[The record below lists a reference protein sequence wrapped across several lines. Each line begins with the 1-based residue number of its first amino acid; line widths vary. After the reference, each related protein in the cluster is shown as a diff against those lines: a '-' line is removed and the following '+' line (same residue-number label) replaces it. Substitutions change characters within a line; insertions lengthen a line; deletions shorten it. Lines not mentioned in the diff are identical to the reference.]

1 MSDDMFIVIII
12 LIACVL
18 FYALHKKKHLLYGCG
33 VPEKENYGEDTIY
46 DDNYDYLDNVIDDA
60 LVDDKNYPKKKT
72 TYAVKP
78 YFTEMQF
85 HNDYRDV
92 LSAFDCIVET
102 GRPLFNRSNQPVKS
116 VEVKKREA
124 KNLLKV
130 FIKTLNKNI
139 KNNIKNEAN
148 LDYGWKNAMP
158 NKTVKETG
166 WEKQMTALG
175 LPTDIYGKSAKKSS
189 VRIIRIDRVDKFE
202 TDSQI
207 RIDVYM
213 IMKKLNIS
221 DQIIVKTSFVMDK
234 DDLNVDRNFFKEN
247 KEVDLNVH
255 LESIFV
261 VGYLT
266 DQSYGSTRNYFDFY
280 SFENVEKDNIMD
292 QQEIFRQLRKKYAD
306 RQIETNGLTIQF
318 SPETG
323 NNIAIERLKQKNK
336 IYPD

>member
-1 MSDDMFIVIII
+1 MSDDMFYIIII
-12 LIACVL
+12 LLACIL

-33 VPEKENYGEDTIY
+33 IPEKENYGEEEIY
-46 DDNYDYLDNVIDDA
+46 DDNYDYLDDITMEDK
-60 LVDDKNYPKKKT
+60 DKNNDKINYKIH
-72 TYAVKP
+72 P
-78 YFTEMQF
+78 YFVEMQF

-92 LSAFDCIVET
+92 ITAFDCVVET

-124 KNLLKV
+124 KNLLKAFV
-130 FIKTLNKNI
+130 KTLNKNI
-139 KNNIKNEAN
+139 KNNIKNEAELN
-148 LDYGWKNAMP
+148 YGWKNVMP

-189 VRIIRIDRVDKFE
+189 VRIIKIDRVDKFE

-213 IMKKLNIS
+213 ILQKLNIS
-221 DQIIVKTSFVMDK
+221 DQMVVKVSFVMDK
-234 DDLNVDRNFFKEN
+234 DDLNADRNFFKN
-247 KEVDLNVH
+247 NSEVDLNVH
-255 LESIFV
+255 LESIFI

-266 DQSYGSTRNYFDFY
+266 DQSYGSKRNYFDFY
-280 SFENVEKDNIMD
+280 TFEDIEKDNIMD
-292 QQEIFRQLRKKYAD
+292 QHEIFRQLRKKYAD

>member
-1 MSDDMFIVIII
+1 MSDEMFAVIII
-12 LIACVL
+12 ILVALIL
-18 FYALHKKKHLLYGCG
+18 YYFLHKRKHLLYGCDI
-33 VPEKENYGEDTIY
+33 PENYNEQDEIY
-46 DDNYDYLDNVIDDA
+46 DDNYDYIDDITNDNN
-60 LVDDKNYPKKKT
+60 DDNSNKKVNYKIH
-72 TYAVKP
+72 P

-92 LSAFDCIVET
+92 ITSFDCVVET

-116 VEVKKREA
+116 VEVKKREV
-124 KNLLKV
+124 KNLLRAFV
-130 FIKTLNKNI
+130 KTLNKNI

-148 LDYGWKNAMP
+148 LDYGWKNVMP

-166 WEKQMTALG
+166 WEKQMAVLG
-175 LPTDIYGKSAKKSS
+175 LPADIYGKSAKKSS
-189 VRIIRIDRVDKFE
+189 VRIIKIDRVDKFE

-213 IMKKLNIS
+213 VMQKLNVN
-221 DQIIVKTSFVMDK
+221 DQMVVKVSFVMDK
-234 DDLNVDRNFFKEN
+234 DDLNSDRNFFKN
-247 KEVDLNVH
+247 DAEVDLNVH
-255 LESIFV
+255 LESVFI

-266 DQSYGSTRNYFDFY
+266 DQSYGSKRNYFDFY
-280 SFENVEKDNIMD
+280 SFENIEKDNIMD
-292 QQEIFRQLRKKYAD
+292 QNEIFRQLRKKYAD